1 MTADDLIAAF
11 ALPVGSRIAQRI
23 PKKMLADNGA
33 PTAAD
38 KRQITDN
45 IEELMWSAVL
55 KPDTVGVPAYRDET
69 REYLELSVVG
79 VTLRPGASLTRITEL
94 IHRSIPYPVILVAS
108 HESNLSLSLAHKRWS
123 QNEAGRTVLDGEV
136 LSANL
141 TGTPA
146 KSEFLAALALSA
158 QPRNDLKA
166 LYQGWLDTVIA
177 LHAADIT
184 GTFVKSPT
192 PQHAESRRVALHE
205 CQRLEAEITRLRTD
219 AAKDKQI
226 PRQVE
231 MNLAINRLVV
241 QQAAIIRNL

>member
-1 MTADDLIAAF
+1 MNYETIISAFQIPVAAR
-11 ALPVGSRIAQRI
+11 VNQRI

-38 KRQITDN
+38 KRQINDN

-55 KPDTVGVPAYRDET
+55 KPDTVGVPVYRDET
-69 REYLELSVVG
+69 REYLELSVVS
-79 VTLRPGASLTRITEL
+79 VTLRPGASHTRIMEL
-94 IHRSIPYPVILVAS
+94 IHRAIPYPVILVAS
-108 HESNLSLSLAHKRWS
+108 QERTLSLSLAHKRWS
-123 QNEAGRTVLDGEV
+123 QNEAGKTVLDGDA
-136 LSANL
+136 LCANL

-146 KSEFLAALALSA
+146 EPDFFFALALPA

-177 LHAADIT
+177 LHAATIT

-192 PQHAESRRVALHE
+192 PQHAESRRVALQEWH
-205 CQRLEAEITRLRTD
+205 RLEAEITRLRTD
-219 AAKDKQI
+219 AAQDKQI
-226 PRQVE
+226 PRQVA
-231 MNLAINRLVV
+231 MNLAINRLVA